1 MKEQKVKGIYKWFEN
16 LPSTRSWNVLMLR
29 MRILIMIV
37 FLCFGVLV
45 FVSVF
50 VTIPMTKLDLDWA
63 DRILMA
69 FFAVISFIP
78 AMLTGMSIH
87 KTLKINRLFQDISKL
102 SSKKLNKHYVDV
114 LITLKESIKDPFLI
128 DYSELIKEIEVGDL
142 KSKNEK
148 ISIVLKTLVNV
159 LDRLKWTEKIGY
171 GSEYIA
177 SLSNI
182 IQGLEGI
189 KNVHVNGIRDEIVKG
204 VLIKLINEWM
214 DRLKNDI
221 SLASRQARLKTELRA
236 KDISLRTSNVIE
248 LLILNSGG
256 PAWRIGVAIL
266 PSSDYTV
273 KDEPLKNVE
282 SLNMEETA
290 LLRYEIVPML
300 LGSLSVNFE
309 ITYSEANTYTEQKIS
324 SSRSV
329 FVSEPAKEIEFKKIG
344 NPYIFGV
351 PIKGPKMFYGRT
363 EEIDR
368 IKKEIVATSFQKQDF
383 AILGQR
389 RIGKTSMLYQLKGEL
404 DEKYLTVFI
413 DVQNIEPKEPKIL
426 FINILN
432 EIKKEILK
440 KYDESVLPIFSVLE
454 REKSN
459 DGLEYTRFND
469 DLEKLTEIIQSG
481 RLPKI
486 VFLIDEV
493 ETLKDFKGLGMLDF
507 FRSLIQKFDDII
519 FIVVGSDRLYELTTD
534 YSSPFFNVFKS
545 VELKELNKPVAKK
558 LIKEPSEENNVDFT
572 GNEDRVVELTGG
584 NPYMIQAVCQYIIHL
599 LNNERKYIVTQTDVE
614 NAAKSVVREQHVF
627 FNDFW
632 KETTKEGKLILF
644 YLTENGIPSTPEEIT
659 SHIRKNTDVQI
670 SLEVLV
676 KNFEKLEERK
686 LIQKGESLSHLRI
699 QQSRPNAYWFKIEL
713 FPWWIS
719 ENINLKDLLREVRL

>member
-1 MKEQKVKGIYKWFEN
+1 MKKRQFKGTPIKSVILRLAQSRLFKILLYIYLTLLSGFFAYSLWLEY
-16 LPSTRSWNVLMLR
+16 SWS
-29 MRILIMIV
+29 
-37 FLCFGVLV
+37 GV
-45 FVSVF
+45 
-50 VTIPMTKLDLDWA
+50 TLDFF
-63 DRILMA
+63 LMA
-69 FFAVISFIP
+69 IFLGFLVLPVFIN
-78 AMLTGMSIH
+78 ATSYYRNR
-87 KTLKINRLFQDISKL
+87 KINRLFQDISKL
-102 SSKKLNKHYVDV
+102 KEKKIDEHYVNV
-114 LITLKESIKDPFLI
+114 LIRLKESIKDPYLI
-128 DYSELIKEIEVGDL
+128 DQSEMIKELDAGEL
-142 KSKNEK
+142 KSKDKK
-148 ISIVLKTLVNV
+148 ISIVLKNIVNV

-182 IQGLEGI
+182 IQGLEEI
-189 KNVHVNGIRDEIVKG
+189 KNVHVEHGIKDEIVKG

-214 DRLKNDI
+214 DRLIKDI
-221 SLASRQARLKTELRA
+221 SLASRQARLKTELRT

-248 LLILNSGG
+248 LLILNLGG

-282 SLNMEETA
+282 SLNEGETA
-290 LLRYEIVPML
+290 LLRYEIVPMS

-309 ITYSEANTYTEQKIS
+309 ITYYKANTYEEQKIS
-324 SSRSV
+324 SSHSV
-329 FVSEPAKEIEFKKIG
+329 FVSEPSKEIEFKKLG
-344 NPYIFGV
+344 NPYIFGG
-351 PIKGPKMFYGRT
+351 PIKSPKMFYGRT

-413 DVQNIEPKEPKIL
+413 DTQNVKPPEPKIL
-426 FINILN
+426 FIHILN

-459 DGLEYTRFND
+459 DGLEYIRFND

-493 ETLKDFKGLGMLDF
+493 ETLKEFGGLDMLDF

-519 FIVVGSDRLYELTTD
+519 FIVVGSDRLYELTKD
-534 YSSPFFNVFKS
+534 YSSPFFNVFKI
-545 VELKELNKPVAKK
+545 VELKELIEPAAKK
-558 LIKEPSEENNVDFT
+558 LIKEPSEENNVDFK

-584 NPYMIQAVCQYIIHL
+584 NPYMIQAVCQYVITL
-599 LNNERKYIVTQTDVE
+599 LNNERKYIVTLTDVE
-614 NAAKSVVREQHVF
+614 NAAKSVVREQQGF
-627 FNDFW
+627 FKYFW

-644 YLTENGIPSTPEEIT
+644 YLTENGIPSTPEEI
-659 SHIRKNTDVQI
+659 SSFIRKFTDVQI

-676 KNFEKLEERK
+676 KNFEKLEERN

-699 QQSRPNAYWFKIEL
+699 QQSRQNAYWFKVEL
-713 FPWWIS
+713 FPWWIR
-719 ENINLKDLLREVRL
+719 EKIDLKDLLREVRL

>member
-50 VTIPMTKLDLDWA
+50 VTIPMTELDLDWA
-63 DRILMA
+63 DRIFMA

-102 SSKKLNKHYVDV
+102 SKKLNKHYVDV
-114 LITLKESIKDPFLI
+114 LITLKESIKEPFLI

-159 LDRLKWTEKIGY
+159 LDRLKWTGKIGY

-189 KNVHVNGIRDEIVKG
+189 KNVHVKGIRDEIVKG
-204 VLIKLINEWM
+204 VLIKLIDEWM
-214 DRLKNDI
+214 DRLIKDI
-221 SLASRQARLKTELRA
+221 SLASRQARLKTELRT
-236 KDISLRTSNVIE
+236 KDISLRTSDVIE
-248 LLILNSGG
+248 LSIVNLGG

-282 SLNMEETA
+282 SLNEEETD
-290 LLRYEIVPML
+290 LLRYEIVPL
-300 LGSLSVNFE
+300 SLGSLSVNFE
-309 ITYSEANTYTEQKIS
+309 ITYYSAKTYEEQKIRS
-324 SSRSV
+324 SHSV

-344 NPYIFGV
+344 NPYIFGP
-351 PIKGPKMFYGRT
+351 PIKDPKMFYGRT

-459 DGLEYTRFND
+459 DDLEYTRFND

-493 ETLKDFKGLGMLDF
+493 ETLTKFKGLGMLDF

-534 YSSPFFNVFKS
+534 YSSPFFNVFKT
-545 VELKELNKPVAKK
+545 VELKELIKPVAKK

-584 NPYMIQAVCQYIIHL
+584 NPYLIQAVCQYIINL
-599 LNNERKYIVTQTDVE
+599 LNTERKNIVTLTDVE
-614 NAAKSVVREQHVF
+614 NAAKSVVREQHGF
-627 FNDFW
+627 FKDFW

-644 YLTENGIPSTPEEIT
+644 YLTENGIPSTAEEIS
-659 SHIRKNTDVQI
+659 SHIRKNTDGKI
-670 SLEVLV
+670 SLEDLA
-676 KNFEKLEERK
+676 KNFEKLEERN
-686 LIQKGESLSHLRI
+686 LIQKGELMSHL
-699 QQSRPNAYWFKIEL
+699 QSKQSRPNAYWFKIEL

-719 ENINLKDLLREVRL
+719 ENIKLKDLLLEVRL

>member
-1 MKEQKVKGIYKWFEN
+1 
-16 LPSTRSWNVLMLR
+16 
-29 MRILIMIV
+29 
-37 FLCFGVLV
+37 
-45 FVSVF
+45 
-50 VTIPMTKLDLDWA
+50 
-63 DRILMA
+63 
-69 FFAVISFIP
+69 
-78 AMLTGMSIH
+78 
-87 KTLKINRLFQDISKL
+87 
-102 SSKKLNKHYVDV
+102 
-114 LITLKESIKDPFLI
+114 
-128 DYSELIKEIEVGDL
+128 
-142 KSKNEK
+142 
-148 ISIVLKTLVNV
+148 
-159 LDRLKWTEKIGY
+159 
-171 GSEYIA
+171 
-177 SLSNI
+177 
-182 IQGLEGI
+182 
-189 KNVHVNGIRDEIVKG
+189 
-204 VLIKLINEWM
+204 M

-221 SLASRQARLKTELRA
+221 SLASLQARLKTELRT

-329 FVSEPAKEIEFKKIG
+329 FVSEPAKEIEFKKLG

-368 IKKEIVATSFQKQDF
+368 IKKEIAATSFQKQDF
-383 AILGQR
+383 AILGQK
-389 RIGKTSMLYQLKGEL
+389 RIGKTSVLYQLKWEL

-413 DVQNIEPKEPKIL
+413 DTQNIKPKEPKIL
-426 FINILN
+426 FIHILN

-469 DLEKLTEIIQSG
+469 DLEQLTEKIIRSG

-493 ETLKDFKGLGMLDF
+493 ETLTEFAGLDMLDF

-534 YSSPFFNVFKS
+534 YSSPFFNVFKI
-545 VELKELNKPVAKK
+545 VELKELIKPAAKK
-558 LIKEPSEENNVDFT
+558 LIKEPSEENNVDFK

-584 NPYMIQAVCQYIIHL
+584 NPYLIQAVCQYIINL
-599 LNNERKYIVTQTDVE
+599 LNTERKNIVTLTDVE
-614 NAAKSVVREQHVF
+614 NAAKSVVSEQGSF
-627 FNDFW
+627 FRSFW

-644 YLTENGIPSTPEEIT
+644 YLTENGIPSTAEEIT
-659 SHIRKNTDVQI
+659 SHIRKDTDDKI
-670 SLEVLV
+670 SLEELT
-676 KNFEKLEERK
+676 KNFEKLEERN
-686 LIQKGESLSHLRI
+686 LIQKGELMSHL
-699 QQSRPNAYWFKIEL
+699 QSKQSRPNAYWFKIEL

-719 ENINLKDLLREVRL
+719 ENIKLKDLLLEVRL

>member
-16 LPSTRSWNVLMLR
+16 LPSTRSWLVL
-29 MRILIMIV
+29 RILIMIV

-50 VTIPMTKLDLDWA
+50 VSIPMKELDLDWA

-69 FFAVISFIP
+69 FFAVISFIA

-102 SSKKLNKHYVDV
+102 SKKLNKHYVDV

-159 LDRLKWTEKIGY
+159 LDRLKWTGKIGY

-189 KNVHVNGIRDEIVKG
+189 KNVHVKGIRDEIVKG
-204 VLIKLINEWM
+204 VLIKLIDEWM
-214 DRLKNDI
+214 DRLIKDI
-221 SLASRQARLKTELRA
+221 SLASRQARLKTELRT
-236 KDISLRTSNVIE
+236 KDISLRTSDVIE
-248 LLILNSGG
+248 LSIVNLGG

-282 SLNMEETA
+282 SLNEEETD
-290 LLRYEIVPML
+290 LLRYEIVPL
-300 LGSLSVNFE
+300 SLGSLSVNFE
-309 ITYSEANTYTEQKIS
+309 ITYYRANTYEEQKIRS
-324 SSRSV
+324 SHSV

-493 ETLKDFKGLGMLDF
+493 ETLTGFKGLGMLDF

-534 YSSPFFNVFKS
+534 YSSPFFNVFKI

-584 NPYMIQAVCQYIIHL
+584 NPYLIQAVCQYIINL
-599 LNNERKYIVTQTDVE
+599 LNTERKNIVTLTDVE
-614 NAAKSVVREQHVF
+614 NAAKSVVREQKRF
-627 FNDFW
+627 FKDFW

-644 YLTENGIPSTPEEIT
+644 YLTENGMPSTPEEI
-659 SHIRKNTDVQI
+659 SSIIRKFTDVQI